1 MRTAAP
7 VRRLTLR
14 ARDARYH
21 TYDELLGPLNGRF
34 TDAVAERKE
43 RQARY
48 RALALPPEWTGNPV
62 PIVIGAGSAAMGT
75 APRGDVKGIGVV
87 GGEVAGR
94 ARIVRDPGRAD
105 LLPGDIMVCP
115 TTDPSW
121 TPLFMLAEALVIDTG
136 GAMSHG
142 AIVARE
148 LGVTC
153 VINTVTGTRD
163 IPDGATVTVNGTTGV
178 VTVGR

>member
-1 MRTAAP
+1 MT
-7 VRRLTLR
+7 
-14 ARDARYH
+14 
-21 TYDELLGPLNGRF
+21 
-34 TDAVAERKE
+34 
-43 RQARY
+43 
-48 RALALPPEWTGNPV
+48 
-62 PIVIGAGSAAMGT
+62 MGT
-75 APRGDVKGIGVV
+75 DVKGIGVV
-87 GGEVAGR
+87 GGEVTGR
-94 ARIVRDPGRAD
+94 ARIVHDPRTAD
-105 LLPGDIMVCP
+105 LAQGDVLVCP

-163 IPDGATVTVNGTTGV
+163 IPEGATVTVNGTTGV
-178 VTVGR
+178 VTVA